1 MTNGLTSTQLGKG
14 GFGIVYLGKL
24 SNGKKVAV
32 KVLDESSQQG
42 IPEFRNE
49 V

>member
-1 MTNGLTSTQLGKG
+1 
-14 GFGIVYLGKL
+14 LGKL
-24 SNGKKVAV
+24 NGKKVAV